1 MATRSVLV
9 GAMLLG
15 MPAIAGAQGQLLRPE
30 QALERADHS
39 GYENRISAGQRETE
53 AGQTLAPLKG
63 ILPSLRVETGYFR
76 TTDPL
81 NAFGFLL
88 RQRAVTPTAF
98 SPALLNDPEAIGNLN
113 TGFVLEQ
120 PLFNADAWLGRSAA
134 RSALDA
140 SRSRERWTRAR
151 TRVEVLR
158 VYWGAVVAGEQSR
171 TLEAAHQAALSHL
184 RQAEALV
191 EQGMATRS
199 DALLASVK
207 AGEIES
213 QLAAARSNVGLA
225 RRRLALVMGDA
236 TDTAFTL
243 PDDLPPAARIA
254 ALARRVQE
262 DAALP
267 ESRADVRA
275 AVFAREAAETD
286 RRRAKSLYLP
296 RVNGF
301 GRLDWNSPDAPFG
314 GQSAWTM
321 GVMLSWSPFAGG
333 SELAEIRSASGRSS
347 VANAMAE
354 AAGAQANLELAQAT
368 DGLAVALV
376 RLEIAE
382 RSVEQAI
389 EAHRLVGRKYAAGLA
404 TVTELFDAFALQTLS
419 GLSQSNARYETLLAA
434 AERRTAMG
442 LDLSVLLDW
451 E

>member
-1 MATRSVLV
+1 MSTRSALIAVV
-9 GAMLLG
+9 LLG
-15 MPAIAGAQGQLLRPE
+15 IPAVAGAQGQVLRPE

-39 GYENRISAGQRETE
+39 GYGNRISAGQRQ
-53 AGQTLAPLKG
+53 AQSGQALAPLRG
-63 ILPSLRVETGYFR
+63 ILPSLRVEAGYLR

-88 RQRAVTPTAF
+88 RQRTVTAAAF
-98 SPALLNDPEAIGNLN
+98 SPLLLNDPEAIGNLN
-113 TGFVLEQ
+113 TGLVIEQ

-134 RSALDA
+134 GSALAA
-140 SRSRERWTRAR
+140 SAASERWSRAR
-151 TRVEVLR
+151 TQVEVLR
-158 VYWGAVVAGEQSR
+158 VYWGAVVAAEQSR
-171 TLEAAHQAALSHL
+171 TLQAAHQAALSHL

-191 EQGMATRS
+191 DQGMATRS

-213 QLAAARSNVGLA
+213 QLVTARSNVMLA
-225 RRRLALVMGDA
+225 RRRLALLMGDP
-236 TDTAFTL
+236 TDTAFAL
-243 PDDLPPAARIA
+243 PDDLPPVARIVA
-254 ALARRVQE
+254 AARRVQE
-262 DAALP
+262 DEGLP

-275 AVFAREAAETD
+275 AAYASEAAETD

-296 RVNGF
+296 RLNGF

-333 SELAEIRSASGRSS
+333 SELAEIRSASGRSRT
-347 VANAMAE
+347 ARAMAE

-368 DGLAVALV
+368 EGLGVALV

-382 RSVEQAI
+382 RSVEQAS
-389 EAHRLVGRKYAAGLA
+389 EAHRLVSRKYAGGLA
-404 TVTELFDAFALQTLS
+404 TVTELFDAFALETLS
-419 GLSQSNARYETLLAA
+419 GLNQVHARYETLLAA